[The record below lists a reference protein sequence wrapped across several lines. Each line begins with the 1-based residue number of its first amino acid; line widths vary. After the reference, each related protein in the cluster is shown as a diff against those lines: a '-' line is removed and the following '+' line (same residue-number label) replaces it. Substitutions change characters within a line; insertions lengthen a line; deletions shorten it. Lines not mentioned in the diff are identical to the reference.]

1 MKKRQTEVRKL
12 DWSLFK
18 NNNQL
23 GDGINKGIAFEDVV
37 EQLIKAMFPKEKW
50 RRTPKS
56 HDEKRDFVYPQDE
69 TLPDQK
75 WAECKN
81 YNENLSINTIAP
93 TLVMGAINQIQCIYF
108 FSYSKLNDNAIEG
121 ILRYAAS
128 SKKKVNIFDGI
139 LLDNLIIKYS
149 EHIETKKFFPNDD
162 FSTLSYDN
170 TMPFRLICS
179 VTSSNNNKAMI
190 SPKFNIGAKFV
201 LKVIIQNLMPNEN
214 EFSYKVEAPEL
225 KLSRNRNDGKLKFGS
240 IVEHKIICEGL
251 KAGKSNI
258 YIKFNLPR
266 IDIAVKAHVEISDQ
280 TYIFWSGKNAVESY
294 RACIDHLSEYTDK
307 PLFITGGSGIGKT
320 TLLNL
325 IENNEDILKKYDIQC
340 IDHTLTREACLKELI
355 FNSFGLEPDNTVDS
369 ESQEEDKLN
378 YLKVLLTN
386 YTHGASDLARV
397 LMNTYDSE
405 KPFLFIIDN
414 AHLLSAT
421 YSRWIREI
429 ISTSK
434 IQKKKVYLILAM
446 DPAIAPIEDIYT
458 DLYATD
464 KYSNED
470 VNNVR
475 LMKYDKQDT
484 IAYIQHFYGVFDI
497 KKFFDNYAD
506 QMVIPEKVQ
515 RFCSIILEKNVIIP
529 LSDKNGKKYS
539 IIDENAF
546 ADFVEKY
553 IYSDYVIDNT
563 DSIFKNKNCDEC
575 LKFIYI
581 AGSISLTQNAGLKKI
596 IHSLIEYGI
605 LVRHNNDVF
614 FSSGELRTIVGNMLS
629 FSDDDY
635 NDLYESENSSQE
647 TKAVCVLNLL
657 EKKAGSYDFLVN
669 FFNSQ
674 VNFITKNQRWETC
687 CLVLEKFGELCNMGL
702 INHLLLFLKNN
713 YTPLY
718 EEQGHYNLFLF
729 LDLAVKTFIS
739 NNWDTDSQ
747 SIEIISYFIK
757 KYFDRA
763 LSTCNYF
770 ESGRNYEIVKEKF
783 ISLKHLPESR
793 KNYWLCH
800 FSNRAAII
808 ADRTSDIFNGGV
820 SKEAEALYEESK
832 KCCSAAGD
840 PDELKMQILIDE
852 FYRYY
857 VYGHS
862 LTIEKLSS
870 FYDGLHA
877 LDTDELHKID
887 SLHYHL
893 ILMEY
898 MKLKLTDAG
907 AEKLKELPEIISL
920 RKKCSSSFYI
930 IKLYLIEI
938 YILIETSEYSRAYEW
953 IDEAR
958 KYALM
963 KDMRGW
969 IYKLSCTKAF
979 LMKICP
985 DLEKEID
992 IQGQIRIAFEQL
1004 VRTKKKNIQELKRE
1018 IFLPVELAQMSDNST
1033 LKTIIE
1039 CIEAQEIEEA
1049 NIERIESQN
1058 KTENFWDRLKEYLS
1072 APKASNGIKYFRSY
1086 FIINDIS
1093 FPNI

>member
-1 MKKRQTEVRKL
+1 MEQKQTEIRKL
-12 DWSLFK
+12 DWSLFQK
-18 NNNQL
+18 DNQFCN
-23 GDGINKGIAFEDVV
+23 GMNKGIAFENLV
-37 EQLIKAMFPKEKW
+37 EQLIRAMFPMEKW
-50 RRTPKS
+50 RRTQKS
-56 HDEKRDFVYPQDE
+56 HDEKRDFVYPNDE
-69 TLPDQK
+69 TLPDEK
-75 WAECKN
+75 WAECMN

-108 FSYSKLNDNAIEG
+108 FSYSQLNDNAIEG
-121 ILRYAAS
+121 ILRYAAL
-128 SKKKVNIFDGI
+128 SKKKVNIFDGV

-149 EHIETKKFFPNDD
+149 RQIDTETFFPNDD
-162 FSTLSYDN
+162 FSALSYGN
-170 TMPFRLICS
+170 KAPFRLICMI
-179 VTSSNNNKAMI
+179 TNINNNKVI
-190 SPKFNIGAKFV
+190 TSPKFSIGAKFV
-201 LKVIIQNLMPNEN
+201 LKIMLQNLMPIEN
-214 EFSYKVEAPEL
+214 SFSYEVKSEKI
-225 KLSRNRNDGKLKFGS
+225 KLSRNKIHGNLKCGS
-240 IVEHKIICEGL
+240 IDENMIICEGL
-251 KAGKSNI
+251 KAGKQNISVKLDLPGTDISVNVYVQISNQS
-258 YIKFNLPR
+258 Y
-266 IDIAVKAHVEISDQ
+266 S
-280 TYIFWSGKNAVESY
+280 FWSGKKAMGSY
-294 RACIDHLSEYTDK
+294 KLCIDFLSKYTDK
-307 PLFITGGSGIGKT
+307 PIFITGSSGIGKT
-320 TLLNL
+320 TLLSL
-325 IENNEDILKKYDIQC
+325 IENDDEVLKKYEIHC
-340 IDHTLTREACLKELI
+340 IDHTLTRDACNKCLI
-355 FNSFGLEPDNTVDS
+355 YNHFGLEPDNSVDS
-369 ESQEEDKLN
+369 DSQEEDKLN
-378 YLKVLLTN
+378 NLKTLLKN
-386 YTHGASDLARV
+386 YIYSAGDLAKV
-397 LMNTYDSE
+397 LMNTYDPK

-414 AHLLSAT
+414 AHLLSLS
-421 YSRWIREI
+421 YQNWIREI
-429 ISTSK
+429 ISESK
-434 IQKKKVYLILAM
+434 EQNKKVYLILAM
-446 DPAIAPIEDIYT
+446 DPTVISVEDTYYK
-458 DLYATD
+458 LYPMD
-464 KYSNED
+464 EYSDEAVINIQ
-470 VNNVR
+470 
-475 LMKYDKQDT
+475 MPKYDRQDV
-484 IAYIQHFYGVFDI
+484 IAHIQNLYGIIDI
-497 KKFFDNYAD
+497 KKYFDNYAD
-506 QMVIPEKVQ
+506 QMVLPSKVQ
-515 RFCSIILEKNVIIP
+515 RFCSMILDKKVIIP
-529 LSDKNGKKYS
+529 LPDKHVKKYK
-539 IIDENAF
+539 IVDENAF

-553 IYSDYVIDNT
+553 IYSDFTIDSS
-563 DSIFKNKNCDEC
+563 DPIFVNSEEY
-575 LKFIYI
+575 LKLIYI
-581 AGSISLTQNAGLKKI
+581 TGSISLTQYTRLNKSVYK
-596 IHSLIEYGI
+596 LIEYGI
-605 LVRHNNDVF
+605 LAKRNSDVF
-614 FSSGELRTIVGNMLS
+614 FSSGKLRKRIGNMLN
-629 FSDDDY
+629 FSDEY
-635 NDLYESENSSQE
+635 YSDLFDKEGLSQE
-647 TKAVCVLNLL
+647 TKAVCVLNMLG
-657 EKKAGSYDFLVN
+657 KKEGAYDFLDN
-669 FFNSQ
+669 FFKSQ
-674 VNFITKNQRWETC
+674 CNFITKNQRLETC
-687 CLVLEKFGELCNMGL
+687 CMVLEKFGELCNMGL
-702 INHLLLFLKNN
+702 IHQLLLFLKNN
-713 YTPLY
+713 YTQLY
-718 EEQGHYNLFLF
+718 EEQGHYNFFSFLR
-729 LDLAVKTFIS
+729 LAMNTFMS
-739 NNWDTDSQ
+739 NDWDTDSK
-747 SIEIISYFIK
+747 SIELISSFIK

-770 ESGRNYEIVKEKF
+770 ESGGNYKIVKEKF
-783 ISLKHLPESR
+783 ISLKHISESR

-808 ADRTSDIFNGGV
+808 ADRASDIFNGGV

-832 KCCSAAGD
+832 KRCSDAGD
-840 PDELKMQILIDE
+840 PGDLKMQILIDE

-877 LDTDELHKID
+877 LDTDKHHKTD

-938 YILIETSEYSRAYEW
+938 YILIETSEYSRAYEL

>member
-1 MKKRQTEVRKL
+1 MYFMKKRQTEVRNL

-18 NNNQL
+18 NNNRL
-23 GDGINKGIAFEDVV
+23 GNGINKGIAFEDVV

-93 TLVMGAINQIQCIYF
+93 TLVMGAIEQIQCIYF

-149 EHIETKKFFPNDD
+149 EQIETKKFFPNDD

-179 VTSSNNNKAMI
+179 ITSTNNNKVMI
-190 SPKFNIGAKFV
+190 SPRFNIGAKFV

-240 IVEHKIICEGL
+240 MVEHKIICEGL
-251 KAGKSNI
+251 KAGKPNI
-258 YIKFNLPR
+258 SIKLNLTGV
-266 IDIAVKAHVEISDQ
+266 DISVNTHVEISDQ
-280 TYIFWSGKNAVESY
+280 TYIFWNGKNAVESY
-294 RACIDHLSEYTDK
+294 SACIDHLSDYTDK
-307 PLFITGGSGIGKT
+307 PLFITGSSGIGKT

-325 IENNEDILKKYDIQC
+325 TENNEEVIKKYEIQC

-355 FNSFGLEPDNTVDS
+355 FNRFGLEPDNTVDS

-378 YLKVLLTN
+378 NLKVLLTN
-386 YTHGASDLARV
+386 YTHGAGDLARV
-397 LMNTYDSE
+397 LMNTYDPE

-414 AHLLSAT
+414 AHLLSAA
-421 YSRWIREI
+421 YARWIREI
-429 ISTSK
+429 ISTSRN
-434 IQKKKVYLILAM
+434 QKKKVYLILAM

-464 KYSNED
+464 EYSDEA

-497 KKFFDNYAD
+497 KKFFDNYTD
-506 QMVIPEKVQ
+506 HMVIPAKAQ
-515 RFCSIILEKNVIIP
+515 RFCSMILETNVIIP
-529 LSDKNGKKYS
+529 LSDNNGKKYN

-553 IYSDYVIDNT
+553 IYSEYAIDST
-563 DSIFKNKNCDEC
+563 DPIFKNKKCDEC

-581 AGSISLTQNAGLKKI
+581 TGSISLTQNASLKKI
-596 IHSLIEYGI
+596 IHRLMEYGI

-635 NDLYESENSSQE
+635 NDLYESESSSQE

-657 EKKAGSYDFLVN
+657 KKKEGAYDFLDK

-687 CLVLEKFGELCNMGL
+687 SLVLEKFGELCNMGL
-702 INHLLLFLKNN
+702 INQLLLFLKSN

-718 EEQGHYNLFLF
+718 EEQGHYKLFSF
-729 LDLAVKTFIS
+729 LNLAVKTFIS
-739 NNWDTDSQ
+739 NDWDTDSE
-747 SIEIISYFIK
+747 SIEIIAFFIK

-763 LSTCNYF
+763 LSTYNYS
-770 ESGRNYEIVKEKF
+770 EVGRNYESVKTKF
-783 ISLKHLPESR
+783 TSLKHLSELR

-800 FSNRAAII
+800 FSNRAAIA
-808 ADRTSDIFNGGV
+808 ADKVSNILLGGDSNG
-820 SKEAEALYEESK
+820 ADALYKESMER
-832 KCCSAAGD
+832 CSDAGD
-840 PDELKMQILIDE
+840 PSELRMQILIDE

-857 VYGHS
+857 IYGHS
-862 LTIEKLSS
+862 LTGTILNS
-870 FYDGLHA
+870 FYNGLRDF
-877 LDTDELHKID
+877 DTSELHEIA
-887 SLHYHL
+887 SLQYHL
-893 ILMEY
+893 ILMQY
-898 MKLKLTDAG
+898 MTLKLENAYAD
-907 AEKLKELPEIISL
+907 KLKELLQTVISM
-920 RKKCSSSFYI
+920 RKKCDSPFYS
-930 IKLYLIEI
+930 IKLYLVEI
-938 YILIETSEYSRAYEW
+938 YILIETEEYCRAYEL
-953 IDEAR
+953 IDEA
-958 KYALM
+958 KEYILM
-963 KDMRGW
+963 KDMRSW

-985 DLEKEID
+985 GIEKKVGLQE
-992 IQGQIRIAFEQL
+992 QIRIAFEQFM
-1004 VRTKKKNIQELKRE
+1004 RQKKDFIQDLQRE
-1018 IFLPVELAQMSDNST
+1018 IFLPVELAKMSEDSTLNKIFECIKVQDKTQSFWGNLKIYLSDN
-1033 LKTIIE
+1033 
-1039 CIEAQEIEEA
+1039 
-1049 NIERIESQN
+1049 
-1058 KTENFWDRLKEYLS
+1058 
-1072 APKASNGIKYFRSY
+1072 KASNDIKYFRSY
-1086 FIINDIS
+1086 FTIHGFS